1 MTLQLG
7 DKAIFAAGDME
18 HGPSSAVYAM
28 ASGRRAATSIIRLLA
43 GQDMFYGRQYAGPYV
58 DDFTVDTGNAVAIP
72 RQTGL
77 GHFCTGT
84 GDFTETTQYL
94 TEQEAR
100 DEASRCLSCGG
111 PTGTTGTAGSVCLV
125 KWNVLNRLCTSI
137 FPIFFANSK
146 SDLVRLA

>member
-1 MTLQLG
+1 MAVGQERDSQLTQLVGDVTLDPVTLQLG

-72 RQTGL
+72 RQRAWATS
-77 GHFCTGT
+77 
-84 GDFTETTQYL
+84 
-94 TEQEAR
+94 AR
-100 DEASRCLSCGG
+100 VPEISLKRR
-111 PTGTTGTAGSVCLV
+111 
-125 KWNVLNRLCTSI
+125 NI
-137 FPIFFANSK
+137 
-146 SDLVRLA
+146 

>member
-58 DDFTVDTGNAVAIP
+58 DDLPLIP
-72 RQTGL
+72 
-77 GHFCTGT
+77 
-84 GDFTETTQYL
+84 
-94 TEQEAR
+94 AMP
-100 DEASRCLSCGG
+100 SLS
-111 PTGTTGTAGSVCLV
+111 LV
-125 KWNVLNRLCTSI
+125 KRAWATSARVPEI
-137 FPIFFANSK
+137 SLKRRNI
-146 SDLVRLA
+146 